1 MRILLDTHIL
11 LWCLDDVKR
20 LPEEAKRQILA
31 ADEIYASVVNIW
43 EVAIKI
49 SIGKIKLSVDL
60 RHFVQEITRSGFRI
74 LDIKPDHPLRLAELE
89 NIHRD
94 PFDRMLVA
102 QSISE
107 PLHLMTCDT
116 LVAKYKSNIILI

>member
-1 MRILLDTHIL
+1 MRILLDTQIL
-11 LWCLDDVKR
+11 LWCLDDGKK
-20 LPEEAKRQILA
+20 LPAEAKRQILA
-31 ADEIYASVVNIW
+31 ADEVYASGANIW

-49 SIGKIKLSVDL
+49 SIGKIKFGVELK
-60 RHFVQEITRSGFRI
+60 HFVQEITRSGFRI
-74 LDIKPDHPLRLAELE
+74 LDIKPDHALRLAELE

-107 PLHLMTCDT
+107 PLHLMTCDS